1 MGLADTERKLAET
14 RSLLDR
20 GIVPRLEV
28 DALDQQARQQR
39 LDLASAQ
46 AELTSTLA
54 RGQGENLQIAD
65 MELTNATAKHGD
77 LAAARER
84 RTIKAL
90 CRRRG
95 ERARSR
101 DRRAD
106 GAGPGRLRV
115 TPGQPLIGL
124 ASVEHLKAIAR
135 STKRTSINCER
146 DCPWKSAAMASR
158 ACAAGKHLGSGPAV
172 HHQRHAGRWRLYL
185 VTVSLPS

>member
-84 RTIKAL
+84 RTIKAPF
-90 CRRRG
+90 
-95 ERARSR
+95 
-101 DRRAD
+101 
-106 GAGPGRLRV
+106 AGVAVNVPG
-115 TPGQPLIGL
+115 P
-124 ASVEHLKAIAR
+124 AIAAPMAPVQVG
-135 STKRTSINCER
+135 S
-146 DCPWKSAAMASR
+146 ASR
-158 ACAAGKHLGSGPAV
+158 PAN
-172 HHQRHAGRWRLYL
+172 R
-185 VTVSLPS
+185 SLAWPASNT